1 MWTPRL
7 WGAVGSLLLSS
18 CHCLGHASQPGSR
31 HVERGTWSKTR
42 SIICSIADVFTATA
56 PSNSNMTMETA
67 QFFPNYNSKR
77 VKISY
82 GPFTVPPMSV
92 NNGMEDWTVSVA
104 RKPCTGCLV
113 TWIQA
118 GLEYP
123 NGTVANA
130 DTGLWLHHTVFY
142 NTQRTAIVCPQAG
155 AGDSFFASGNER
167 TAVDI
172 CVNG

>member
-1 MWTPRL
+1 ML

-31 HVERGTWSKTR
+31 HLERGTWFKTR
-42 SIICSIADVFTATA
+42 SIICSIANVFAATS
-56 PSNSNMTMETA
+56 PLNSNMTMEPA
-67 QFFPNYNSKR
+67 QFFPNHNSKR
-77 VKISY
+77 VKITY

-92 NNGMEDWTVSVA
+92 NSGMEDWIISVA
-104 RKPCTGCLV
+104 QKPCADCLV
-113 TWIQA
+113 TWVQA

-130 DTGLWLHHTVFY
+130 DNGLWLHHTVFW
-142 NTQRTAIVCPQAG
+142 NTARTAIICPHSG
-155 AGDSFFASGNER
+155 PGDSFFASGNER
-167 TAVDI
+167 TPVDI

>member
-1 MWTPRL
+1 ML
-7 WGAVGSLLLSS
+7 WGVVGSLLLSS

-31 HVERGTWSKTR
+31 HLERGTWSKTR
-42 SIICSIADVFTATA
+42 SIIYSISDVFAATAT
-56 PSNSNMTMETA
+56 PNSNMTTETA

-77 VKISY
+77 VKIRY
-82 GPFTVPPMSV
+82 GPFTVPPMSA
-92 NNGMEDWTVSVA
+92 NDGMKDWIVPVA
-104 RKPCTGCLV
+104 QKPCADCLV

-130 DTGLWLHHTVFY
+130 DTGLWLHHTVFS
-142 NTQRTAIVCPQAG
+142 NTKRTAIICPRAG
-155 AGDSFFASGNER
+155 LGDSFFASGNER